1 MCIRDRLPHW
11 RSKALSG
18 SEKYKRWLTEVGLTT
33 EDLALFDRNDA
44 QATANPKVRAALRQ
58 MVGQMIMD
66 PNPGKKPAWMSDP
79 RFALVAHLKS
89 WLTTFNN
96 TVLQRSVREVTKGNP
111 MPIIY
116 LAGFG
121 ALNAMMYEM
130 KEWLRYGE
138 EGNPYLNRIGL
149 EKDNPLR
156 FIYLAFE
163 RGGLFGHA
171 QIFIDFLLGTRTSSD
186 QRPIESLVPVMNIV
200 NRAITGTFKIVMAP
214 TSENPDR
221 MFRSGVDDLSRLVPI
236 LNASGQFRSDFVTQ
250 ITGVATGRRR
260 KGTGI
265 RRGPSGGTVSR
276 SCLLYTSPSPR
287 D

>member
-1 MCIRDRLPHW
+1 M
-11 RSKALSG
+11 
-18 SEKYKRWLTEVGLTT
+18 GLTT

-149 EKDNPLR
+149 EK
-156 FIYLAFE
+156 
-163 RGGLFGHA
+163 
-171 QIFIDFLLGTRTSSD
+171 
-186 QRPIESLVPVMNIV
+186 
-200 NRAITGTFKIVMAP
+200 ITH
-214 TSENPDR
+214 
-221 MFRSGVDDLSRLVPI
+221 
-236 LNASGQFRSDFVTQ
+236 
-250 ITGVATGRRR
+250 
-260 KGTGI
+260 
-265 RRGPSGGTVSR
+265 
-276 SCLLYTSPSPR
+276 
-287 D
+287 